1 MSQSKISRGLSK
13 ADWLDGAL
21 ALLAKTSVAGLT
33 IESLA
38 QSLGISKS
46 GFYWHFQ
53 SRDELLQEMLRHW
66 THELTEV
73 VTENRELMALDP
85 INRLTITAEIIL
97 AQNLTRYEI
106 AIRQW
111 AQEDRNAA
119 NAVRKVNRTRLN
131 FVKYALAELGFS
143 GDDLDMRSLL
153 FVCYH
158 TWETPMFPEISRKR
172 RRELI
177 AKRIELLTS

>member
-1 MSQSKISRGLSK
+1 MSQEKVSRGLSK

-21 ALLAKTSVAGLT
+21 KLLAKTSVSNLT
-33 IESLA
+33 IERLA
-38 QSLGISKS
+38 QSLNIAKS

-53 SRDELLQEMLRHW
+53 NRDELLQEMLRHW
-66 THELTEV
+66 SHELTEV
-73 VTENRELMALDP
+73 VTESRELMALEP
-85 INRLTITAEIIL
+85 RSRLTVTAEMIL
-97 AQNLTRYEI
+97 AHNLTRYEI

-111 AQEDRNAA
+111 GLEDRKAA
-119 NAVRKVNRTRLN
+119 SAVRKVNRIRLD
-131 FVKYALAELGFS
+131 FVKTALAELGFS
-143 GDDLDMRSLL
+143 GDDIDMRSLL

-158 TWETPMFPEISRKR
+158 TWEAPMFPEISQKR